1 MLKTCVVG
9 LGQMGRNH
17 ARVLAD
23 LADVSLVGVADP
35 SPVAREGYAAPRGVM
50 VFADYRALLAEL
62 RPDAVTVAV
71 PTELHCEVTC
81 AALEA
86 GAHVLVEKPIASTLA
101 EADRMADAARHAGRQ
116 LMVGHI
122 ERFNPAVLELRRAI
136 TAGEVGRI
144 FQLHARRNGLFPGRV
159 QDVGVILDLATH
171 DIDVMHFL
179 TGSAVARVSAETA
192 QGTPEAMLAGLLR
205 FESGAIGV
213 LDVHWLAP
221 NKVRELT
228 IVAEGGTY
236 VVDYLSQEVRVHRV
250 GGAPEQIAVTRREPL
265 RVEHERFA
273 ACIRDATEPDVSA
286 AAGRDA
292 LEVAL
297 RLLASAAR
305 T

>member
-1 MLKTCVVG
+1 
-9 LGQMGRNH
+9 MGRNH

-23 LADVSLVGVADP
+23 LPNATLVGVADP
-35 SPVAREGYAAPRGVM
+35 SEAARAACVVPRGVE
-50 VFADYRALLAEL
+50 VFADYRELLAKL
-62 RPDAVTVAV
+62 RPDAVTVSV

-86 GAHVLVEKPIASTLA
+86 GAHVLVEKPIASTLD
-101 EADRMADAARHAGRQ
+101 EADRMAAAAVRAGKQ

-122 ERFNPAVLELRRAI
+122 ERFNPAVLELKRAI
-136 TAGEVGRI
+136 AAGEVGRI

-179 TGSAVARVSAETA
+179 TGSSVARVSAETA

-221 NKVRELT
+221 SKVRELT

-250 GGAPEQIAVTRREPL
+250 GGVAEQVEVVRREPL
-265 RVEHERFA
+265 RCEHERFV
-273 ACIRDATEPDVSA
+273 ACIREACSPDVPAS
-286 AAGRDA
+286 AGRDA

-305 T
+305 S